1 MTSTNHLN
9 NHLKL
14 NLVID
19 AGSVISSFNFV
30 VDILAHR
37 HLKTN
42 EKENFVFI
50 KDTLTINY
58 RKYTQEEEYDEKSFK
73 TL

>member
-1 MTSTNHLN
+1 MTFSNHLN

-14 NLVID
+14 DLVID
-19 AGSVISSFNFV
+19 AGSDASFNFV
-30 VDILAHR
+30 ADILAHR
-37 HLKTN
+37 HLKSN
-42 EKENFVFI
+42 EKEHFVFI

-58 RKYTQEEEYDEKSFK
+58 RKYTQEEEYDEKGFK